1 MYFNVH
7 TAANSGGEIRGQI
20 AKALTPDCLPT
31 GIFELNGEQLTVKV
45 FPNPVLDRVTLQF
58 DSNEKMTAQVVVSD
72 LVGRRVLTQKM
83 AVVNGDNQLEVDTNP
98 LSRGIYFLQLMHN
111 GKILFAEKVVKQ

>member
-1 MYFNVH
+1 M
-7 TAANSGGEIRGQI
+7 
-20 AKALTPDCLPT
+20 
-31 GIFELNGEQLTVKV
+31 
-45 FPNPVLDRVTLQF
+45 
-58 DSNEKMTAQVVVSD
+58 VVSD